1 MLATPTYEKMK
12 LQADGLFEEK
22 LSPASLGN
30 RQIALTTKIYPP
42 LLTNETSD
50 IQKYVQFGLTETSLA
65 NKSIPHIYY
74 YITINKHDKLLLKEL
89 FHSHN
94 GNLTL
99 NLRDKSEDATN
110 TNTTNA
116 TTTRTTTAR
125 IGSDNSEI
133 LADREAVMGAWTSMD
148 NTDNITVLTPVFNE
162 GGLYHFKVEILGID
176 NDTNIF
182 KAINSLEF
190 DSRLS
195 VGNIHKYDINYHGD
209 KNNVTVISYY
219 DSIKDFAYSSEGE
232 ALTWYMPFDWDME
245 RLEKD
250 QNILVHNEIKVPK
263 KWFNNVKDR
272 IIAENASTAFGKV
285 NDNRLGGRSF
295 AVDPYSSRDSV
306 TFHYILD
313 KNYLINLAQN
323 QSMNLNGT
331 TSKVGNNNTNN
342 DGHMTFELG
351 GF

>member
-1 MLATPTYEKMK
+1 MK

-22 LSPASLGN
+22 LPPASLGD
-30 RQIALTTKIYPP
+30 RQIALSTKIYPP
-42 LLTNETSD
+42 LLTNETSN

-74 YITINKHDKLLLKEL
+74 YITINKDDKPLLKEL

-99 NLRDKSEDATN
+99 NLREKSDN
-110 TNTTNA
+110 SNNTT
-116 TTTRTTTAR
+116 R
-125 IGSDNSEI
+125 IISDNSEI
-133 LADREAVMGAWTSMD
+133 LAAREAVMGAWTPID
-148 NTDNITVLTPVFNE
+148 NTDNITVLTPIFNE

-195 VGNIHKYDINYHGD
+195 VGNVHEYDIDYHGD
-209 KNNVTVISYY
+209 KSNVTVISYY
-219 DSIKDFAYSSEGE
+219 DTIRDFTYSSKGE
-232 ALTWYMPFDWDME
+232 VLTWYMPFDWNIE
-245 RLEKD
+245 RLEND
-250 QNILVHNEIKVPK
+250 QNILVNNEIRVPK
-263 KWFNNVKDR
+263 EWLNNVKDR
-272 IIAENASTAFGKV
+272 MVTDNVSAAIGRV
-285 NDNRLGGRSF
+285 NDNRLDGKSF
-295 AVDPYSSRDSV
+295 AVDPYSSQDSV

-323 QSMNLNGT
+323 QSVNFNNTINKAGD
-331 TSKVGNNNTNN
+331 NNNTDSN
-342 DGHMTFELG
+342 GHMKFELG